1 MGLLLLLLFLWP
13 MQHKEGI
20 RIVTCAVQ
28 CYSCN
33 TFGHIAWDCTKKYY
47 NYCKKRVHRISVY
60 PIRPERKYITAFH
73 VSTGVYGSAT
83 YPAALQV
90 VPTPAFATLAN
101 LTTLIPNMV
110 REMINYALPI

>member
-1 MGLLLLLLFLWP
+1 

-47 NYCKKRVHRISVY
+47 NYCKKQVHRISVY
-60 PIRPERKYITAFH
+60 PIRPERKFERKFITAFH